1 MAVVTRTP
9 HTPSPPK
16 ELTDPPAPLRFD
28 RRASER
34 HPAIGTLE
42 AMQCDGMKAPVV
54 MQLHLLD
61 ESAGGLAALADAP
74 LAPGA
79 RLRVRTC
86 PVKGVWCDGRVVR
99 CAPAGQGYRVALSFE
114 RRRAA

>member
-1 MAVVTRTP
+1 MAVVTRST
-9 HTPSPPK
+9 SRLEPPR
-16 ELTDPPAPLRFD
+16 ELADPPAPLRFE
-28 RRASER
+28 RRACER

-42 AMQCDGMKAPVV
+42 AMQCDGLAAPVV
-54 MQLHLLD
+54 VRLRLID
-61 ESAGGLAALADAP
+61 ESAQGLAALADAP

-86 PVKGVWCDGRVVR
+86 PATGVWCDGRVVR
-99 CAPAGQGYRVALSFE
+99 CTPGGQGYRVALAFE

>member
-1 MAVVTRTP
+1 MTVVSR
-9 HTPSPPK
+9 SQIEQSLPK
-16 ELTDPPAPLRFD
+16 ELADPPAPLRFE

-42 AMQCDGMKAPVV
+42 AMQCDGMKAPV
-54 MQLHLLD
+54 MIRLHLLD
-61 ESAGGLAALADAP
+61 ESAGGLAALAEAP
-74 LAPGA
+74 MAPGA

-86 PVKGVWCDGRVVR
+86 PATGVWCDGRVVR
-99 CAPAGQGYRVALSFE
+99 CSPAGQGYRVALAYE